1 MRAGVGPE
9 GKEGRE
15 AVEERQGGDGDLPPP
30 VSSLSWKTWKC
41 KQTLTSFGMCESSV
55 DLVKLVYLAC
65 EIGKTGKIVNSVNIL
80 EIARILNIMK
90 TMLCRNDW

>member
-1 MRAGVGPE
+1 MGRATCLRPSRHCP
-9 GKEGRE
+9 GKPGN
-15 AVEERQGGDGDLPPP
+15 ATLMP
-30 VSSLSWKTWKC
+30 LSRKTWKC